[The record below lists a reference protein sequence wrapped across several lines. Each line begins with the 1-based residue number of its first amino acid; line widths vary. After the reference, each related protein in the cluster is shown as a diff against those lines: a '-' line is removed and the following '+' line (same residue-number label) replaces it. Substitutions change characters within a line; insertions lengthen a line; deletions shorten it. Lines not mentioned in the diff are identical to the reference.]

1 MATSAADAADELDIV
16 FDDLAFNAVLIDTL
30 DTADEDYQHKL
41 EDLLAH
47 QQTLNSKK
55 AKLEAHLQQRP
66 ASPPLS
72 QASNHHFDQPATM
85 DAQYRA
91 QPGGSGNTAAGGQP
105 ASVHSNHRSSSS
117 SSSNY
122 PHPLSSDTALPF
134 GMPANGG
141 KRPRAQSSYL
151 HTGEQASKRPTP
163 DLSNAPTPTSSDAS
177 YDLVP
182 PGPGSGD
189 QERKRIFARQQAA
202 EAAARRHREMMLQ
215 DAAFARQL
223 SQQHPSNQPSASAS
237 SSRPNVQTTLNF
249 DGRFN
254 RPPPPVKAESSSSQR
269 PRFHPSPTHVQTQVK
284 PEPSTSSTQQ
294 QLANR
299 PRQPAP
305 VVDLTNTDSEDEED
319 VAEIAPNRFTPSYRQ
334 NFGARRPVQP
344 HYQMPGAYPG
354 TPGSNGMHARVPG
367 APVVN
372 NSLPSWQQ
380 IRHGIHQLGGHVR
393 DIGNRFYGNH
403 NLISL
408 DDEDDDDGDDD
419 DLIYQGVQP
428 THGYGFPPGVYAGR
442 EALYQDRI
450 DAMANYDPLKTKE
463 ELQELL
469 ANIRPDEDM
478 PAHLRVQT
486 PADLT
491 IRLHKY
497 QEVGLTWL
505 KKQEE
510 GSAKGGILADD
521 MGLGK
526 TVQMLSL
533 MITRKSDDP
542 RCKTTLIVAPVAL
555 LRQWAQEIK
564 TKLKPGPRTQLSV
577 YTHHGT
583 KKAKDFDELR
593 VYDVVLTTYGTIATE
608 LKKLENFALRKKSNP
623 DAVPYAHE
631 KLVFLADNANWYRV
645 ILDEAQCIKNRNTQ
659 TAKAA
664 CMLKAK
670 YRFCVTGT
678 PMMNNVEELYSL
690 VKFLGIRPYNRWEKF
705 RVDFNTPLRSAHDP
719 LNRDRAMRQF
729 QILCKSIMLRRT
741 KKSKFEG
748 EPILH
753 LPERSTTVDKP
764 EFSTDEQEFY
774 KALESQSQLQFNKYL
789 RRGTVGR
796 DYSAILVLLLRL
808 RQACCHP
815 HLIKDFGVAAAADMT
830 EEQMLTFARELS
842 PQVVERIKATG
853 GNFECPV
860 CYDAVANPA
869 IFIPCG
875 HDTCSECF
883 AKIADPANAIQQGNE
898 NGGARCPNCR
908 GGIDAKR
915 LTDFN
920 SFKKVHMPELLSA
933 EERSEME
940 GGDEMVDESDDDDD
954 ADSDGDSD
962 DVDSSTEDEDED
974 EDAGDNTLGGFIV
987 NDDEDLEED
996 ESDGHVDDIGHTKF
1010 KKEKEKAVKCEQVDE
1025 DGEIDHGGLNAQPQ
1039 GDVQVEEGVAGPS
1052 ASTYG
1057 IFAKAGKGK
1066 LSKGKGKGKQ
1076 KDNSKGKGRKS
1087 KGRKKKKKKQE
1098 KMTATTLA
1106 DLKSKATR
1114 NKESKKK
1121 YLAHVRKTYVSSAK
1135 IDKTMEILDEVMNA
1149 EEGEKVLIFSQWTS
1163 LLDLMEIPIDGAG
1176 YVYRRYDGSMSA
1188 NMRADAVDDFKD
1200 ERQNVRIML
1209 VSLKAGNAGL
1219 NLNVASQVII
1229 LDPFWNP
1236 YIEEQA
1242 IDRAHRIGQMRPV
1255 TIHRVLIE
1263 GTVEDRI
1270 IELQEKKRALISE
1283 ALDEKSAANLG
1294 RLGVQEL
1301 AYLFGVTHNPSQSVQ
1316 YRPATGRR

>member
-1 MATSAADAADELDIV
+1 
-16 FDDLAFNAVLIDTL
+16 
-30 DTADEDYQHKL
+30 
-41 EDLLAH
+41 
-47 QQTLNSKK
+47 
-55 AKLEAHLQQRP
+55 
-66 ASPPLS
+66 
-72 QASNHHFDQPATM
+72 
-85 DAQYRA
+85 
-91 QPGGSGNTAAGGQP
+91 
-105 ASVHSNHRSSSS
+105 
-117 SSSNY
+117 
-122 PHPLSSDTALPF
+122 
-134 GMPANGG
+134 
-141 KRPRAQSSYL
+141 
-151 HTGEQASKRPTP
+151 
-163 DLSNAPTPTSSDAS
+163 
-177 YDLVP
+177 
-182 PGPGSGD
+182 
-189 QERKRIFARQQAA
+189 
-202 EAAARRHREMMLQ
+202 
-215 DAAFARQL
+215 
-223 SQQHPSNQPSASAS
+223 
-237 SSRPNVQTTLNF
+237 
-249 DGRFN
+249 
-254 RPPPPVKAESSSSQR
+254 
-269 PRFHPSPTHVQTQVK
+269 
-284 PEPSTSSTQQ
+284 
-294 QLANR
+294 
-299 PRQPAP
+299 
-305 VVDLTNTDSEDEED
+305 
-319 VAEIAPNRFTPSYRQ
+319 
-334 NFGARRPVQP
+334 
-344 HYQMPGAYPG
+344 
-354 TPGSNGMHARVPG
+354 
-367 APVVN
+367 
-372 NSLPSWQQ
+372 
-380 IRHGIHQLGGHVR
+380 
-393 DIGNRFYGNH
+393 
-403 NLISL
+403 
-408 DDEDDDDGDDD
+408 
-419 DLIYQGVQP
+419 
-428 THGYGFPPGVYAGR
+428 
-442 EALYQDRI
+442 
-450 DAMANYDPLKTKE
+450 MANYDPLKTKE

-974 EDAGDNTLGGFIV
+974 EDAGDNTLGGFI
-987 NDDEDLEED
+987 
-996 ESDGHVDDIGHTKF
+996 
-1010 KKEKEKAVKCEQVDE
+1010 
-1025 DGEIDHGGLNAQPQ
+1025 
-1039 GDVQVEEGVAGPS
+1039 
-1052 ASTYG
+1052 
-1057 IFAKAGKGK
+1057 

-1087 KGRKKKKKKQE
+1087 KGRKKKKKKKQE

>member
-16 FDDLAFNAVLIDTL
+16 FDDLAFNAVLVDSL
-30 DTADEDYQHKL
+30 DTADEDYHHKL
-41 EDLLAH
+41 NDLLAH
-47 QQTLNSKK
+47 QQELNSKK
-55 AKLEAHLQQRP
+55 AELEARLQQQP

-72 QASNHHFDQPATM
+72 QASDHHFDQPAAM
-85 DAQYRA
+85 D
-91 QPGGSGNTAAGGQP
+91 P
-105 ASVHSNHRSSSS
+105 SSS
-117 SSSNY
+117 
-122 PHPLSSDTALPF
+122 DAALPF
-134 GMPANGG
+134 GMTANGG

-163 DLSNAPTPTSSDAS
+163 DLSNAPTPTSPDAS

-284 PEPSTSSTQQ
+284 PEPSTFSTQQ

-319 VAEIAPNRFTPSYRQ
+319 VAEIAPNRFTPSHRQ
-334 NFGARRPVQP
+334 NAVARGPVQP

-354 TPGSNGMHARVPG
+354 TPGSNGLHAHVPG

-372 NSLPSWQQ
+372 NSVPLWQH
-380 IRHGIHQLGGHVR
+380 IRHGVHQFGGHVR
-393 DIGNRFYGNH
+393 DVGTRVYGNH

-408 DDEDDDDGDDD
+408 DDDDDDDGGDDD

-428 THGYGFPPGVYAGR
+428 THGYGLPPGVYAGR

-526 TVQMLSL
+526 TVQMMSL

-564 TKLKPGPRTQLSV
+564 TKLKPGPRTQLCV

-608 LKKLENFALRKKSNP
+608 LKKLENFTLRKKANP
-623 DAVPYAHE
+623 DAVPYKHE

-705 RVDFNTPLRSAHDP
+705 RVDFNTPLRSAHDLP
-719 LNRDRAMRQF
+719 HRDRAMRQF

-753 LPERSTTVDKP
+753 LPERSTTIDKP

-842 PQVVERIKATG
+842 PQVVERIMATG

-920 SFKKVHMPELLSA
+920 SFKKVHMPELLTA

-940 GGDEMVDESDDDDD
+940 GGDGMVDESDDDDD
-954 ADSDGDSD
+954 ADDDGSDGDSD

-974 EDAGDNTLGGFIV
+974 EDVGDNTLGGFIV

-996 ESDGHVDDIGHTKF
+996 ESDGHVDDIDHTKL
-1010 KKEKEKAVKCEQVDE
+1010 KKEKENADKCEQVDE
-1025 DGEIDHGGLNAQPQ
+1025 DGEIDHGDLNAQPQ
-1039 GDVQVEEGVAGPS
+1039 GDGQVEEGVAGPS
-1052 ASTYG
+1052 ASMYG
-1057 IFAKAGKGK
+1057 IFAEAGKDK

-1076 KDNSKGKGRKS
+1076 KKSKG

-1135 IDKTMEILDEVMNA
+1135 IDKTMEILDEVMHA

-1176 YVYRRYDGSMSA
+1176 YIYRRYDGSMSA

-1301 AYLFGVTHNPSQSVQ
+1301 AYLFGVTHDPSQRVQ
-1316 YRPATGRR
+1316 YQPATGRR